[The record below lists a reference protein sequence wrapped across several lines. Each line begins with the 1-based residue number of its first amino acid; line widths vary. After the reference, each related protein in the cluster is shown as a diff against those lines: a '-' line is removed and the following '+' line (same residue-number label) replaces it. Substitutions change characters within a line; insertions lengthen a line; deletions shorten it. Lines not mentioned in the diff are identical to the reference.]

1 MRAARAFHSLHFF
14 VRIKNGA
21 GSEGV
26 KVAAV
31 VSARVEKKAV
41 KRNLLRRR
49 MYEALRP
56 RLPLLSGS
64 RLVITAKKGAPA
76 LSFKEL
82 QSEISELL
90 RRI

>member
-1 MRAARAFHSLHFF
+1 MRGARAFHSPHFF

-21 GSEGV
+21 SSEGV

-49 MYEALRP
+49 MYEALRSH
-56 RLPLLSGS
+56 LPTLCGS

-82 QSEISELL
+82 QSELSALL
-90 RRI
+90 ARI